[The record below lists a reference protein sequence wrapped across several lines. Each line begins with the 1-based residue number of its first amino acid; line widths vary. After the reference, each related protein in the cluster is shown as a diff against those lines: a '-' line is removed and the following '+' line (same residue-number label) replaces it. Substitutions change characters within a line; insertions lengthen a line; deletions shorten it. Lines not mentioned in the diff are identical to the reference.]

1 MVLRSWSERLALEGN
16 IRILVVQTLISTL
29 GFGMFTVIW
38 QPYLISEGVSVVEI
52 GWIQSAINLST
63 GAGLIT
69 WGALSDRYGRKPVL
83 IASNV
88 CRVFAVV
95 ALIVSRDIVFLLAY
109 SFLIGFSAMFMI
121 GNPARSALI
130 TESVVTEKRA
140 TAFSTYMAFGTVV
153 NTVTASAGGYLAV
166 TSGYTPILYLAVA
179 GDVIGLIFIAYFL
192 KETLDPKSVGEA
204 TRESLPTRIKGFLI
218 PEKGIGRLY
227 LILFIFGLGY
237 GTGYS
242 LFFATLVDNYGFS
255 AFQLGLMSSSFNL
268 SWALVSIPC
277 GKLSDRIGRKPMFL
291 ASLSAAI
298 ITVVGFL
305 SFRRFEAFLFFE
317 IVSAL
322 DPALWIPAWM
332 AYLSERVPS
341 DRLSTVMGK
350 IDAYS
355 KIAGIP
361 APWLGGFLYT
371 TYGFSAPLLFHLVL
385 LVVGFLIVATLKD

>member
-1 MVLRSWSERLALEGN
+1 LVLRSWSERLALEGN

-29 GFGMFTVIW
+29 GFGMFAVIW

-305 SFRRFEAFLFFE
+305 SFRRYEAFLFFE

>member
-1 MVLRSWSERLALEGN
+1 LVLRSWSERLALEGN

-52 GWIQSAINLST
+52 GWIQSAINLSS
-63 GAGLIT
+63 GVGLIA
-69 WGALSDRYGRKPVL
+69 WGVLSDRYGRKPVL
-83 IASNV
+83 IASNI
-88 CRVFAVV
+88 CRVLAVV

>member
-95 ALIVSRDIVFLLAY
+95 ALIVSRDIVFLLVYA
-109 SFLIGFSAMFMI
+109 FLIGFSAMFMI

-204 TRESLPTRIKGFLI
+204 TSEPLPTRIKGFLV
-218 PEKGIGRLY
+218 PERGIGRLY